1 MEMRVR
7 GRGTWPV
14 LILLGMI
21 ILALAPSPAMG
32 VDTSQWKTDFS
43 KHSVPL
49 EEIQSGG
56 PPKDGIPAID
66 HPKVIAPREASWLT
80 DREPVVL
87 VERHG
92 TARAYPLQI
101 LVWHEIANDTVGGD
115 PVVITF
121 CPLCHTALAF
131 LRTIDGM
138 VHDFGTTGNLRK
150 SDLVMYDRQTESWWQ
165 QAEGVAIVGK
175 YTGRRLEPIPAQLVA
190 WQTFREAYP
199 QGMVLSRDTG
209 FRRAYGQNPYVD
221 YDAINNQ
228 PFLYRGQVDRRLKAM
243 ERVVTVSLGGED
255 VAYPYGDLSRV
266 SVVQDTVGGHPIA
279 VFWAPGV
286 NSALGAGSIAQ
297 GADVGTSGVFV
308 PTAGGRRLHF
318 QAVASKGRS
327 KGRWIVDDETGSRW
341 DILGRAVDGPLA
353 GTRLSPV
360 VHADHFWFA
369 WAAFK
374 PATRV
379 WHP

>member
-1 MEMRVR
+1 MEMHLR

-14 LILLGMI
+14 LIVLGMI

-43 KHSVPL
+43 KRSVPL
-49 EEIQSGG
+49 DEIQSGG

-66 HPKVIAPREASWLT
+66 HPLLIAPREASWLT

-92 TARAYPLQI
+92 AAHAYPLQI
-101 LVWHEIANDTVGGD
+101 LVWHEIVNDTVGGD

-131 LRTIDGM
+131 LRTIDG
-138 VHDFGTTGNLRK
+138 VVYDFGTTGNLRK

-175 YTGRRLEPIPAQLVA
+175 YAGRRLEPIPAQLVA
-190 WQTFREAYP
+190 WRTFREAYP
-199 QGMVLSRDTG
+199 QGRVLSRDTG
-209 FRRAYGQNPYVD
+209 FRRSYGQNPYVD

-243 ERVVTVSLGGED
+243 ERVVTVSLDGED

-266 SVVQDTVGGHPIA
+266 SVVQDTVGGHPIV

-286 NSALGAGSIAQ
+286 NSALGAGSIAH

-318 QAVASKGRS
+318 QAVASKEGS
-327 KGRWIVDDETGSRW
+327 KGRWIVDDETHSRW

-353 GTRLSPV
+353 GIRLSPV